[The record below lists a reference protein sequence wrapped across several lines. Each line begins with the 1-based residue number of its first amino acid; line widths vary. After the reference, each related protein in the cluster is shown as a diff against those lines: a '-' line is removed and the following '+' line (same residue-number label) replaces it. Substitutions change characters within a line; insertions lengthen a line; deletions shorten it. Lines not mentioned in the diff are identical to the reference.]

1 MHPKLPFRLNI
12 RKQSAMLVVAF
23 VLFLMAMTR
32 CNVGN
37 QVGKDVSA
45 RINNPITDTLFIT
58 LPEGYDDETCTITI
72 HDVRVN
78 YSGRDIVQD
87 NKIWFDVRHLPSGT
101 YLVWIK
107 VGDLYFSR
115 RFVKEGPYLM

>member
-1 MHPKLPFRLNI
+1 
-12 RKQSAMLVVAF
+12 MLVVAF
-23 VLFLMAMTR
+23 VLFLMAMPR
-32 CNVGN
+32 CSVGN

>member
-32 CNVGN
+32 CSVGN

-45 RINNPITDTLFIT
+45 RINNPVTDTLFIT